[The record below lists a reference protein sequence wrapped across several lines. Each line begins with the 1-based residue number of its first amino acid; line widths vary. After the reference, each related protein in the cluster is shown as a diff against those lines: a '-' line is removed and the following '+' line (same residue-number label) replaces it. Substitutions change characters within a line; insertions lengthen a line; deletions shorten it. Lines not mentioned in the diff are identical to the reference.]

1 MTVLYI
7 TIFSVIFMNIYTPFS
22 TTAWFN
28 LQDKSLIMATIMF
41 YTLAVLFLLFSK
53 SILHDI
59 SRKVSFSTFG
69 LLLYYLVETAIL
81 ALLYTLFTTIPNQV
95 VSSNSLID
103 IYFKSA
109 ACIGMI
115 LIIPYTICYLYG
127 LSKGLSEQL
136 NHTGNNSI
144 ETNSHLINIK
154 DHKDKIKLSLLS
166 DDIFYIVSE
175 DNYIKIF
182 YEQNNEIHSSMI
194 RTSSKSIEDALSA
207 HNIIRCHRSYMV
219 NTNKIQFFNNDR
231 NNLYVLLTNRKINPI
246 PVSRTY
252 RELMETELSK
262 RQR

>member
-1 MTVLYI
+1 MFICGGFHNTMWRNATSFFLIAIRHICKYFILLSQNNYCNMKHIPQYLFSKRFLYMTVLYI

-115 LIIPYTICYLYG
+115 LIIPYTIFHLYG
-127 LSKGLSEQL
+127 L
-136 NHTGNNSI
+136 
-144 ETNSHLINIK
+144 
-154 DHKDKIKLSLLS
+154 
-166 DDIFYIVSE
+166 
-175 DNYIKIF
+175 
-182 YEQNNEIHSSMI
+182 
-194 RTSSKSIEDALSA
+194 
-207 HNIIRCHRSYMV
+207 
-219 NTNKIQFFNNDR
+219 
-231 NNLYVLLTNRKINPI
+231 
-246 PVSRTY
+246 
-252 RELMETELSK
+252 
-262 RQR
+262 